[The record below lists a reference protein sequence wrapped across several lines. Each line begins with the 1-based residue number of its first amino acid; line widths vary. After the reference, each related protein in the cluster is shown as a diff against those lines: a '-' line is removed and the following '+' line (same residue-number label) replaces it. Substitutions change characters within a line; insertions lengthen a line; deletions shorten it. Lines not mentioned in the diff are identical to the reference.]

1 MTSSNLSQ
9 HPKLPSGTVYGVLL
23 NDRSTIERLSAAFNE
38 PPYRAPPVAP
48 VLYIKSRNTVVPAG
62 TSVPVPPEPGQVRID
77 ATVGAVIGKRATRL
91 SPADAMQYVRSL
103 VIVSDLTLPHEN
115 YYRPAVRLRCRD
127 AFCPMSQEMSFGGFD
142 LAQSEISILI
152 NGKRVHTR
160 SLATLVRSL
169 PQLLSDVTE
178 FITLEIGDV
187 LLVGPPEGAP
197 NAGPGDTVEIKVE
210 GLGTLQHGLS
220 AETFKE
226 AA

>member
-1 MTSSNLSQ
+1 
-9 HPKLPSGTVYGVLL
+9 
-23 NDRSTIERLSAAFNE
+23 
-38 PPYRAPPVAP
+38 
-48 VLYIKSRNTVVPAG
+48 
-62 TSVPVPPEPGQVRID
+62 
-77 ATVGAVIGKRATRL
+77 
-91 SPADAMQYVRSL
+91 
-103 VIVSDLTLPHEN
+103 
-115 YYRPAVRLRCRD
+115 
-127 AFCPMSQEMSFGGFD
+127 
-142 LAQSEISILI
+142 
-152 NGKRVHTR
+152 
-160 SLATLVRSL
+160 LATLVRSL